1 MKTAMVLCL
10 LTTIYGLS
18 ITVSKADNVNQNQQ
32 EFDVMKAYSD
42 MGLNKAKL
50 IVTNFAELIKLQASM
65 TYIYLNIRKIFNAR
79 VITELNKTRAAADAA
94 IAKGKD
100 AGHCYWYAVTI
111 FEGVQKNLE
120 RQFLSCKN
128 TNIEDYMN
136 TFGVFHE
143 FLKETNSIM
152 TYTFLYYIACQKKM
166 SGTSFC
172 NKDRIEK
179 CAEYVEAFVNKYY
192 PMYRKLIFSQTLSNI
207 LLCLHNYFEEGTK
220 KVTKIG
226 FIDQCVKGME

>member
-1 MKTAMVLCL
+1 MKTAVVLCL
-10 LTTIYGLS
+10 LITIYGLL
-18 ITVSKADNVNQNQQ
+18 ITVSKADNGKKNQQ

-100 AGHCYWYAVTI
+100 AGHCY
-111 FEGVQKNLE
+111 
-120 RQFLSCKN
+120 C
-128 TNIEDYMN
+128 
-136 TFGVFHE
+136 
-143 FLKETNSIM
+143 
-152 TYTFLYYIACQKKM
+152 
-166 SGTSFC
+166 
-172 NKDRIEK
+172 
-179 CAEYVEAFVNKYY
+179 
-192 PMYRKLIFSQTLSNI
+192 QTLSNI

-226 FIDQCVKGME
+226 FIDQCVKDAE

>member
-32 EFDVMKAYSD
+32 EFDVMKAYSNI
-42 MGLNKAKL
+42 GLKRTEL
-50 IVTNFAELIKLQASM
+50 IITNFADLIKLQASM
-65 TYIYLNIRKIFNAR
+65 AYAYLNMRNIFDAQTS
-79 VITELNKTRAAADAA
+79 IELNKTRAAADAA

-128 TNIEDYMN
+128 TNIEKYMN
-136 TFGVFHE
+136 TLVVFDK
-143 FLKETNSIM
+143 FLKVFEVLVHFNNIRIDVFAHTKPSI
-152 TYTFLYYIACQKKM
+152 
-166 SGTSFC
+166 C
-172 NKDRIEK
+172 NE
-179 CAEYVEAFVNKYY
+179 
-192 PMYRKLIFSQTLSNI
+192 
-207 LLCLHNYFEEGTK
+207 
-220 KVTKIG
+220 
-226 FIDQCVKGME
+226 